1 MILKK
6 NSNLLHVLPG
16 GKKYN
21 TSYTVYAENNLR
33 FFTGCINFHGDL
45 AGVHYT
51 EILDMS
57 CMNKAIYYT
66 FVNYLII

>member
-16 GKKYN
+16 GKKYYI
-21 TSYTVYAENNLR
+21 SYTVYAENNLR
-33 FFTGCINFHGDL
+33 FFTECINFHGDL

-51 EILDMS
+51 EIL
-57 CMNKAIYYT
+57 N
-66 FVNYLII
+66 N